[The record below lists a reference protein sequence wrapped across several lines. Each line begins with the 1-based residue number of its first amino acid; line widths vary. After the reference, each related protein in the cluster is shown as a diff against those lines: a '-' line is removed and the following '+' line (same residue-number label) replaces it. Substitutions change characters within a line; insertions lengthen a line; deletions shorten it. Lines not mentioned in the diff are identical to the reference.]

1 MIHPTYVNAGPAD
14 SSTPTGSP
22 VRGRAARGHGS
33 SLHLLARP
41 TTLVLA
47 DLGHGDPAWLHPCS
61 PVAHQSSTVL
71 SGAER
76 KQPFSTCL
84 IRKYISYTLNSKHRI
99 FAMKIGQL
107 NAFDRNFVVYSCRLY
122 RCASTPTAYNFWRG
136 MERRYFSKNI
146 GWLVRIPKGGRKT
159 FWFSSLQKNI
169 STVRSIQTTVF
180 LYIQIFTMQINCN

>member
-1 MIHPTYVNAGPAD
+1 MLVPPTRLHA
-14 SSTPTGSP
+14 TPTGSP

-61 PVAHQSSTVL
+61 PVAHQSFTVH

-99 FAMKIGQL
+99 IAMKIGQH
-107 NAFDRNFVVYSCRLY
+107 NAFDRNFVVYSPYSLRLLAGY
-122 RCASTPTAYNFWRG
+122 GEEILF
-136 MERRYFSKNI
+136 
-146 GWLVRIPKGGRKT
+146 
-159 FWFSSLQKNI
+159 QKHRLTHADTKRLNENYC
-169 STVRSIQTTVF
+169 F
-180 LYIQIFTMQINCN
+180 FCM